1 VGLGLLLALQ
11 VMVWFDLPK
20 CTKGTSMPAVPTP
33 IIEALGEVLDA
44 KSAHDAAADAL
55 AKASAAETAA
65 KNQLIAKRT
74 ALEAVEDR
82 HLQPGAQP

>member
-1 VGLGLLLALQ
+1 
-11 VMVWFDLPK
+11 M
-20 CTKGTSMPAVPTP
+20 PTP
-33 IIEALGEVLDA
+33 ILEALGEVLDA

-55 AKASAAETAA
+55 AKAAAAETTA